1 MDISKIIIAAYPGLG
16 RHETVELLRHMATS
30 VETKNYKYID
40 DEIHP
45 EYPSNVVSLINA
57 LAFETT
63 GIANYRDLAYI
74 FIDID
79 KDVFQGLID
88 REIPF
93 ILVLPQSPE
102 RKECLRKSIRREL
115 LEQVDKVIDEFMPK
129 INIVMYM
136 DDLAYSCNK
145 VSFYFETIDH
155 IKQDPKVWPKL
166 TDTQKSDI

>member
-16 RHETVELLRHMATS
+16 RHETVELLRQMAIS
-30 VETKNYKYID
+30 VETKKYKYIG

-63 GIANYRDLAYI
+63 DIANYKDLAYI

-93 ILVLPQSPE
+93 ILVLPKSPE
-102 RKECLRKSIRREL
+102 KKECLRKSIRREL
-115 LEQVDKVIDEFMPK
+115 LEQVGKVIDEFEPK
-129 INIVMYM
+129 INMVYFM
-136 DDLAYSCNK
+136 DSLAENCNK
-145 VSFYFETIDH
+145 VSFYLNTIDH

-166 TDTQKSDI
+166 TDTQKSGI

>member
-16 RHETVELLRHMATS
+16 RHETVELLRYMATS
-30 VETKNYKYID
+30 VETKKYKYIG

-45 EYPSNVVSLINA
+45 EYPSNVVSLINS

-63 GIANYRDLAYI
+63 GIANYKDLAYI

-93 ILVLPQSPE
+93 ILVLPTPK
-102 RKECLRKSIRREL
+102 KELCIRKSIRREL
-115 LEQVDKVIDEFMPK
+115 IDQVNEVIDEFMPK
-129 INIVMYM
+129 INTVLWM
-136 DDLAYSCNK
+136 DNLVENCNK
-145 VSFYFETIDH
+145 VSFYFDTIDS
-155 IKQDPKVWPKL
+155 IKIDPKVWPKL
-166 TDTQKSDI
+166 TDAQKSGI

>member
-16 RHETVELLRHMATS
+16 RHETVELLRQMATS
-30 VETKNYKYID
+30 VETKKYKYLN

-63 GIANYRDLAYI
+63 DIADYKDLAYI

-93 ILVLPQSPE
+93 ILVLPQSLG
-102 RKECLRKSIRREL
+102 RQECLRKSIRREL

-129 INIVMYM
+129 INIVLWM
-136 DDLAYSCNK
+136 DDLAENCNK
-145 VSFYFETIDH
+145 VSFYFETIDN
-155 IKQDPKVWPKL
+155 IRQDPKVWPKL
-166 TDTQKSDI
+166 IDNWNSGI

>member
-16 RHETVELLRHMATS
+16 RHETVKLLRQMATS
-30 VETKNYKYID
+30 VETNKYKYLN

-63 GIANYRDLAYI
+63 GIANYKDLAYI

-93 ILVLPQSPE
+93 ILVLPRSPE
-102 RKECLRKSIRREL
+102 KDEWIQKSIRREL
-115 LEQVDKVIDEFMPK
+115 LDQVDKVIDEFMPK
-129 INIVMYM
+129 INMVWYM
-136 DDLAYSCNK
+136 DSLADNCNK
-145 VSFYFETIDH
+145 VSFYFDTIDH

-166 TDTQKSDI
+166 TDTQKSGI